1 MASSAERIV
10 PGTRTPGWND
20 PPPLMKIKSK
30 TSGVSATLQP
40 ITHPLFI
47 PGLVMANPIPEF
59 GPPKGGLINGAVVN
73 GGPPLNG
80 SLINGAHI
88 NGAVASNVSILD
100 PSVQSN
106 ILKTLNT
113 LHLNQNGSTTN
124 GEDADADN
132 QIITKGDGKEEC
144 SEITAEVQSNGKLS
158 IEDADLVKCLE
169 SLRVAC
175 YNVSSKPQMKKKL
188 EEMARKFEIL
198 SESLREDKVTKH
210 TLEDL
215 RGIVNAIHENDYNLA
230 LNLHTDL
237 VTSGNFS
244 EIFTVLPA
252 IKALIQY
259 AIQLGVSV

>member
-20 PPPLMKIKSK
+20 PPPLKIKSK
-30 TSGVSATLQP
+30 ISEAPATIQP

-47 PGLVMANPIPEF
+47 PGLVNLGPNPEF
-59 GPPKGGLINGAVVN
+59 GLPNGTVVNGASLNGAV
-73 GGPPLNG
+73 PG
-80 SLINGAHI
+80 S
-88 NGAVASNVSILD
+88 VAILD
-100 PSVQSN
+100 PNVQSN

-113 LHLNQNGSTTN
+113 LHLGQNGCTTN
-124 GEDADADN
+124 GEHVDGDN
-132 QIITKGDGKEEC
+132 QIITNGHAKEEC
-144 SEITAEVQSNGKLS
+144 SEITAKVQSNGNGKLS
-158 IEDADLVKCLE
+158 VEDSDLVKCLE
-169 SLRVAC
+169 NLRVAC
-175 YNVSSKPQMKKKL
+175 YGVSSKPQMKKKL

-198 SESLREDKVTKH
+198 SESLRNDKVSKH

-237 VTSGNFS
+237 VASGNFS

>member
-1 MASSAERIV
+1 
-10 PGTRTPGWND
+10 
-20 PPPLMKIKSK
+20 
-30 TSGVSATLQP
+30 
-40 ITHPLFI
+40 
-47 PGLVMANPIPEF
+47 
-59 GPPKGGLINGAVVN
+59 
-73 GGPPLNG
+73 
-80 SLINGAHI
+80 
-88 NGAVASNVSILD
+88 
-100 PSVQSN
+100 
-106 ILKTLNT
+106 
-113 LHLNQNGSTTN
+113 LNQNGSATN

-132 QIITKGDGKEEC
+132 QIITNGDGKEEC